1 MYFVV
6 ITATIG
12 LILTLLI
19 LYEMMLL
26 VQVQIETGLKGV
38 FLSLLQSFPLSALGW
53 YLKKRSQKKK
63 RSQSRLKTDLEEE
76 LLMPEEHSSITIG
89 ETENSDSDLIL
100 L

>member
-6 ITATIG
+6 INATIG

-19 LYEMMLL
+19 LYEVMLL
-26 VQVQIETGLKGV
+26 VQVQNGTGAKGV
-38 FLSLLQSFPLSALGW
+38 FLSLLPSFPLSALGW
-53 YLKKRSQKKK
+53 YLRKRSQRKK
-63 RSQSRLKTDLEEE
+63 RTRKRSETDLEEE
-76 LLMPEEHSSITIG
+76 LLIPEEHSSITFQ